1 MRKIGYIILSKD
13 RELPLDAHVV
23 RILRLIF
30 AIAQISRSRSALTY
44 VGIKNP
50 PEGASRIIGLT
61 TFHPIDVREWML
73 YLLALLEIRACG
85 EGYAIR
91 SVPNTTCY
99 GLAGEVEWLVHLA
112 PQRTVG
118 ELGLSLGA
126 YAIV

>member
-1 MRKIGYIILSKD
+1 
-13 RELPLDAHVV
+13 
-23 RILRLIF
+23 
-30 AIAQISRSRSALTY
+30 
-44 VGIKNP
+44 
-50 PEGASRIIGLT
+50 
-61 TFHPIDVREWML
+61 ML

-85 EGYAIR
+85 EGHTIR

-126 YAIV
+126 YAIIQ

>member
-1 MRKIGYIILSKD
+1 MI
-13 RELPLDAHVV
+13 
-23 RILRLIF
+23 
-30 AIAQISRSRSALTY
+30 QTCRSRSALTY

-73 YLLALLEIRACG
+73 CLLALLEIRACG

-126 YAIV
+126 YAII